1 MTRNEAHPI
10 ELAALAL
17 LALGWAVWQ
26 ITRLLLVPAAA
37 LLLTL
42 AGWRPAPQ
50 PQPVAPASDEA
61 SPAPIA
67 SPEAPTPLPQAPAF
81 ALACAPE
88 PVAIA
93 APPLAGLTVAELRRL
108 ARAAG
113 LPRTLSRSGRRAQ
126 LLEALA
132 AA

>member
-10 ELAALAL
+10 ELAALAV
-17 LALGWAVWQ
+17 LALGWALMTVA
-26 ITRLLLVPAAA
+26 RLLLVPALA
-37 LLLTL
+37 LLLVAL
-42 AGWRPAPQ
+42 GWRPAAPQ
-50 PQPVAPASDEA
+50 PE
-61 SPAPIA
+61 PIA
-67 SPEAPTPLPQAPAF
+67 PLPQAPAL

-93 APPLAGLTVAELRRL
+93 APPLERLTVAELRRL
-108 ARAAG
+108 ARVAG

>member
-10 ELAALAL
+10 ELAALAV
-17 LALGWAVWQ
+17 LALGWALMTVA
-26 ITRLLLVPAAA
+26 RLLLVPALA
-37 LLLTL
+37 LLLVAL
-42 AGWRPAPQ
+42 GWRPAA
-50 PQPVAPASDEA
+50 PQPVA
-61 SPAPIA
+61 PAPIA
-67 SPEAPTPLPQAPAF
+67 SPEAPSL

-88 PVAIA
+88 PVAVP
-93 APPLAGLTVAELRRL
+93 APPLERLTVAELRRL

-113 LPRTLSRSGRRAQ
+113 LPRALGRSGRRAQ

>member
-1 MTRNEAHPI
+1 MTRTDAHPI
-10 ELAALAL
+10 ELAALAV
-17 LALGWAVWQ
+17 LALGWALMTVA
-26 ITRLLLVPAAA
+26 RLLLVPALA
-37 LLLTL
+37 LLLVAL
-42 AGWRPAPQ
+42 GWRPAPRPAAPQ
-50 PQPVAPASDEA
+50 PQPVA
-61 SPAPIA
+61 PAPIA

-88 PVAIA
+88 PVGIA
-93 APPLAGLTVAELRRL
+93 APPLDRLTVAELRRL
-108 ARAAG
+108 ARAVG